1 VLYQL
6 SYMGRCRFR
15 PTYKVTKTDR
25 IAPSEIEIKKHRS
38 LILSPCRLE
47 ALSLLLKVR
56 QASRKL
62 NKESHPVNRILRA
75 RRPLISPRVPGEKN
89 HQQAIFHLEA
99 GPSEGPADAA
109 YPFGIAPTP
118 DSRVRGPAAASSRS
132 ARWLS
137 AGATG
142 SGV

>member
-1 VLYQL
+1 MLYQL

-75 RRPLISPRVPGEKN
+75 RRPVISRWVRGEKPR
-89 HQQAIFHLEA
+89 QQAVFHPKA
-99 GPSEGPADAA
+99 GPSEGPANAP

-118 DSRVRGPAAASSRS
+118 VSRVRDPAVASSRS
-132 ARWLS
+132 ER
-137 AGATG
+137 
-142 SGV
+142 